1 MKTTATVDRI
11 EGALAVLEIAG
22 DTYDWPLSALPP
34 ETVEGSTLTVVFKL
48 TGPSSRKGNAAERQR
63 RLAAR
68 HADSVSDDVIDL

>member
-1 MKTTATVDRI
+1 MKITATVDRI

-34 ETVEGSTLTVVFKL
+34 ESVEGSTLTVVFKL
-48 TGPSSRKGNAAERQR
+48 TGPSSRKGEASARQQ

-68 HADSVSDDVIDL
+68 NADSTSDVIDL